1 MNKLQFFVE
10 DANGKSERTVTV
22 DTVVIAG
29 WTGRDVVAM
38 EKHIRELEAL
48 GVRRPAYTPVFYR
61 VAADRFG
68 PLEEMQVSGDESSGE
83 VEFVLLQDGG
93 QIFVGVASDHTDR
106 QVETYGIT
114 VSKQMC
120 DKPCANT
127 LWRLSDV
134 VDHWD
139 QLVLR
144 SYATIAGE
152 RVLYQE
158 GKVTAMRSP
167 QDLLERFA
175 ASGGTFG
182 DGAAMLG
189 GTLAALGG
197 IRPAQR
203 FEIELEDPV
212 LGRVLRHG
220 YTVETLPVAG

>member
-1 MNKLQFFVE
+1 MKELVFYLE
-10 DANGKSERTVTV
+10 DARGTAERAVTV
-22 DTVVIAG
+22 KTLVIAG
-29 WTGRDVVAM
+29 WTGRDVEAM
-38 EKHIRELEAL
+38 EKHIRELEEL

-61 VAADRFG
+61 VAASRFG
-68 PLEEMQVSGDESSGE
+68 PSTGMQVTGEESSGE
-83 VEFVLLQDGG
+83 VEFVLLRDGG
-93 QIFVGVASDHTDR
+93 EIFVGIASDHTDR

-120 DKPCANT
+120 DKPCASA

-139 QLVLR
+139 QLILR
-144 SYATIAGE
+144 SYATIGGE

-167 QDLLERFA
+167 RDLLDRFA
-175 ASGGTFG
+175 AQGGEFV
-182 DGAAMLG
+182 DGTAMLC

-197 IRPAQR
+197 IRPAQC

-212 LGRVLRHG
+212 LGRVLKHG
-220 YTVETLPVAG
+220 YVIETLPVVG

>member
-1 MNKLQFFVE
+1 
-10 DANGKSERTVTV
+10 
-22 DTVVIAG
+22 
-29 WTGRDVVAM
+29 
-38 EKHIRELEAL
+38 
-48 GVRRPAYTPVFYR
+48 
-61 VAADRFG
+61 
-68 PLEEMQVSGDESSGE
+68 MQVSGDESSGE